1 MLTGALNGGITVG
14 DVESSHADEFAA
26 FVAEL
31 VAAGE
36 EKLGVKLPN
45 GVLERL
51 KAYGRSVAHF
61 PTAVK
66 EVSDYRTPRHAH
78 NKVHAYTPPPKPRR
92 TLTPHLGLA
101 RSSSG
106 GTDGSTRSQRRR
118 SRRESP
124 TRCPSTRRGSRSS
137 ALSRED
143 QPQVVLNC
151 AGCLF
156 MRPCVHRRNAAGSL
170 AREWRHCMWRHS
182 NSGRPSA

>member
-1 MLTGALNGGITVG
+1 MREYFNRYKQVRPFFDNVMSQ
-14 DVESSHADEFAA
+14 DVLSGHNEISFFMGKDP
-26 FVAEL
+26 
-31 VAAGE
+31 
-36 EKLGVKLPN
+36 KLPN

-78 NKVHAYTPPPKPRR
+78 NKVHAYAPPPKPRR

-143 QPQVVLNC
+143 QPQVVLNF